1 MTSVG
6 HVPDRVSIGPRA
18 SCPLPIRLRP
28 SESTLPGDAL
38 IESLPGQSL
47 AWDQGVAEHART
59 IVVPLANPDTAVD
72 LLRIARGLLP
82 DQGGRLLATS
92 VLLDDADAEKSR
104 ELSDGMADLVETV
117 ADRLTGAEVTFRTR
131 TATSV
136 ARGIL
141 DAIRDSGA
149 DAVVLGIRSRD
160 ELEGEARLGSVVE
173 SVIDAAACDVVVYR
187 PANGHG
193 LSDIQRILAAVDGT
207 RPSRNAVRVATLLR
221 RGLHVDLD
229 FIHVHGS
236 DTSESQA
243 RSVVARSMTD
253 LDFGA
258 EVGIQLIQSDD
269 VVEGL
274 VDAAKESDLVVV
286 GFDHEE
292 RSSSMEKGKVGRS
305 LLDRVD
311 APMLTVARHA
321 PSESGWQER
330 IRRWGSWL
338 HPRLTDVEQGSL
350 RSYAEGAAVPTLDYV
365 AMTTVSGVIA
375 TFGML
380 IDSVAVIIGAMLVA
394 PMITP
399 LQGFGIAVVAGRPKT
414 ALKALASVLLGSLL
428 VFVVALLGGLLVGLD
443 APTAEVAARGSPSLL
458 DAIIAIASGIAGAY
472 ATARKDIPAA
482 LAGVAIAAAL
492 VPPICAIGL
501 GLAAGRWGLAAGAT
515 LLFLVNIACI
525 AVIGAVAYQWMG
537 LRPFSGRTERGQFA
551 LAAASVGALLA
562 ILALLIV
569 VDARRVG
576 MDDRP
581 LEQVIADVGAEVD
594 LAEVV
599 VLDDR
604 RPRTVRIVLDVVS
617 ASPDEL
623 DELARRFNDEV
634 RQRLGDDAETRV
646 VVRDVVDVRDN

>member
-1 MTSVG
+1 
-6 HVPDRVSIGPRA
+6 VP
-18 SCPLPIRLRP
+18 
-28 SESTLPGDAL
+28 

-47 AWDQGVAEHART
+47 AWAEGVAEHART
-59 IVVPLANPDTAVD
+59 VVVPLANPDTAID

-92 VLLDDADAEKSR
+92 VVLDDADAEKSR
-104 ELSDGMADLVETV
+104 ELSDGMTELVETV
-117 ADRLTGAEVTFRTR
+117 SDRLTGAEVTFRTR

-149 DAVVLGIRSRD
+149 DAVVLGIRSRE
-160 ELEGEARLGSVVE
+160 ELEGEARLGPVVE
-173 SVIDAAACDVVVYR
+173 SVIEAAACDVVVYR
-187 PANGHG
+187 PANSHG
-193 LSDIQRILAAVDGT
+193 LSDIRRILAAVDGN
-207 RPSRNAVRVATLLR
+207 RPARNAVRVATLLR
-221 RGLHVDLD
+221 RSLHVDLD
-229 FIHVHGS
+229 FIHVHGP

-243 RSVVARSMTD
+243 RSAVARSMTD

-274 VDAAKESDLVVV
+274 IGAAQQTDLVVV
-286 GFDHEE
+286 GFDYEE
-292 RSSSMEKGKVGRS
+292 RSSSMEKGKVGRN

-311 APMLTVARHA
+311 APMITVARHA
-321 PSESGWQER
+321 PSTSSWQER
-330 IRRWGSWL
+330 VRRWGGWL

-350 RSYAEGAAVPTLDYV
+350 RSYAEGAAVPSLDYV

-414 ALKALASVLLGSLL
+414 AAKALFSVLLGSLL
-428 VFVVALLGGLLVGLD
+428 VFLVALLGGLVVGLD

-458 DAIIAIASGIAGAY
+458 DAIIAIASGVAGAY

-501 GLAAGRWGLAAGAT
+501 GLAAGRWGLAGGAT
-515 LLFLVNIACI
+515 LLFLVNIVCI
-525 AVIGAVAYQWMG
+525 AVIGAVVYQWMG
-537 LRPFSGRTERGQFA
+537 LRPFSGRTEHGQFA
-551 LAAASVGALLA
+551 MAVASVGALLA

-581 LEQVIADVGAEVD
+581 LEQAIEEVGADVD
-594 LAEVV
+594 LAEVI
-599 VLDDR
+599 VLSDR
-604 RPRTVRIVLDVVS
+604 RPRAVRIVLDVVS
-617 ASPDEL
+617 ASPEEL
-623 DELARRFNDEV
+623 EELANRFSDEV
-634 RQRLGDDAETRV
+634 QQRLGPDAETRV
-646 VVRDVVDVRDN
+646 VVRDVVDVRNN